1 MVAADTRGLRIET
14 LVIRRRTAGD
24 EHTCAMPRELASDAS
39 TDACGRSSHH
49 CGSAVQNHVR
59 KCIGPGGG
67 CLGKDGQ
74 APAVS
79 DCATAYRFDTFH
91 LTSKRLRVIQ
101 QIL

>member
-39 TDACGRSSHH
+39 TNAFGPSSHH
-49 CGSAVQNHVR
+49 CGSALKNHVR

-74 APAVS
+74 APAVRS
-79 DCATAYRFDTFH
+79 NSVRAGIGNRAGPPAYLVAAR
-91 LTSKRLRVIQ
+91 
-101 QIL
+101 